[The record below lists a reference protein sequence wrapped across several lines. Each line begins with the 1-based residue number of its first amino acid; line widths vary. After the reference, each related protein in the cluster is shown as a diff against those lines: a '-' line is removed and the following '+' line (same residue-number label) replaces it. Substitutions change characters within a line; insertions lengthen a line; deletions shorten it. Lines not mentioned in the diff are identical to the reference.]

1 MRKRLWLSLTV
12 LLVPVLLLG
21 VSVFQL
27 FQAVRLPEIVQP
39 AAYVIGQSAYAPGA
53 PASLRVILQDVNSGR
68 PLPDTKVLIGLR
80 PQDETIPLS
89 LYEGTTDASGRLEA
103 QFVVPD
109 NSDPRSVLVVQAFA
123 PAGEVKVEQPV
134 AIERAFKLL
143 LSTDKPVYQPGQT
156 IHIRTVT
163 FDAATLAPA
172 VMQPVE
178 ITIADARG
186 NKVLRRSLL
195 TSAYGVAA
203 VDFTLAD
210 QVNTGSYKIVATC
223 GATSSEVSVTVE
235 PYVLPKFRVTL
246 HTERPYYLP
255 GETVRGSVQA
265 DYFFGKPVSGK
276 VELMGYTFDVQLRE
290 VLHLIGESDAQG
302 SYAFEF
308 ELPGYLVAGNPEQ
321 QLATFLLEAQVK
333 DSADHV
339 ERTQLRL
346 PIAQQALVLEAVP
359 ESGKLVPG
367 VENIIYLMAATP
379 DGLPVTAELTV
390 QAGGQSATLST
401 NPAGLAEWRFIPETS
416 TVSLVLNARDS
427 QGRTATRTLTLTPA
441 ENALL
446 LRPER
451 ALYTVGETLKAEIFA
466 PWSTGVVYLDLVR
479 AGQLLNTQMVE
490 VKNGRATLAFDLDAN
505 AYGTLELHAY
515 VLAPD
520 GTFYR
525 DTRLVVVE
533 QARDLEVTIT
543 PEQEVYAP
551 GDTARLTFTVT
562 TPEGGVP
569 AVLGVMA
576 VDEAV
581 YALQQQDPGFLKL
594 YFLLE
599 AELLQPRYDLHG
611 WTLSAV
617 LSQEQVTTAQD
628 QAAQA
633 ALAPYGGTGIF
644 MRDTRAAAQKRLQEL
659 KRTLQSE
666 RAAQALPFL
675 YPVTLGL
682 PLVTLGLALGHA
694 RRQQRLLPGLG
705 LALLGALGLIV
716 LGRFILAA
724 GFAFWFDEM
733 IWRYGLGLLFGMA
746 FFSLVAWIALLVR
759 SIQRGDLLR
768 GLGLSLLLFYMAG
781 LVALGYAVLLSG
793 VTPPERLAVFLLVG
807 LGLTPLAY
815 LLWAG
820 GDLRQHPWWTV
831 AANMILALG
840 LIGLPLSGVGV
851 LVRRASYDQ
860 MKGIAPLLGTVG
872 GLPVPQPLP
881 PGAVEEANQQ
891 PTGQPTGPTTPQ
903 APRLRQ
909 NFGET
914 WLWLPELLTD
924 AQGQAGLAVPLFD
937 NITTWRI
944 TALAHTQDGRIGSA
958 TAPLRVFQ
966 DFFVDFDVPYALT
979 QGDEVSLL
987 VAVYNYLDT
996 PQELDL
1002 VLESQDWFIALD
1014 GLEKTITVEA
1024 NEVTVER
1031 FRVRV
1036 TATQGR
1042 YRPVVWAYG
1051 ERMSDATTATHDI
1064 LVRPNG
1070 KAFSQTWSTRLSAGS
1085 VFNQDVIIPENAI
1098 PGTARLDIKVYPG
1111 VFSQLVEGMDAIFQ
1125 MPYGC
1130 FEQTSSTTYPNVL
1143 ALDYLEKTGQETPE
1157 IRFKAEQ
1164 YINLGYQRL
1173 TTFEVEGGGFSLFG
1187 DAPADRMLTAYGLME
1202 FSDMARMYPVDPE
1215 LVERAATWL
1224 LNQQAADGSWEND
1237 RGLVHET
1244 SWQAL
1249 GNDRVPV
1256 TAYITWALLNAGYGE
1271 RPEIQAALAY
1281 LRAHHQEVSDP
1292 YALALVANAL
1302 VTADAQGATTQQ
1314 VLERL
1319 IALAHEDETGAWWES
1334 RIATM
1339 TGARERSAS
1348 LETTALAVQAL
1359 LKAGSAP
1366 TLSARALDYLVHH
1379 KEANGTWGTT
1389 QATILALKALL
1400 LSVDA
1405 SAQRPDL
1412 TLTVNWNGLEQG
1424 TLRVTPEV
1432 YDVVQGLSLN
1442 TIGNGLGTLTLAGSG
1457 TGEVLVQVTASWYLP
1472 WEWVPASVP
1481 EETPLSIIVT
1491 YDRTALQ
1498 VEDTVQV
1505 EVHVRLKE
1513 GLVNAALID
1522 LGLPPGF
1529 TLVADDLQQRIAQD
1543 EGLPAGQTRITR
1555 YELTGRQLLV
1565 YLQDLQAGQEVT
1577 FSYRLKARFPLRA
1590 TIPAAR
1596 VYDYYNPTSAAEL
1609 PPQTIEVR
1617 P

>member
-1 MRKRLWLSLTV
+1 MRKQLWLSLTV
-12 LLVPVLLLG
+12 LLVPALLLG

-27 FQAVRLPEIVQP
+27 FRAVHLPEILQP
-39 AAYVIGQSAYAPGA
+39 AAYVIGQSTYAPGA
-53 PASLRVILQDVNSGR
+53 AVSLRIILQDVKSGQ
-68 PLPDTKVLIGLR
+68 PLPETRVVVGLR
-80 PQDETIPLS
+80 PQNETVPLP

-103 QFVVPD
+103 RFVVPD
-109 NSDPRSVLVVQAFA
+109 NSDPRSVLVVQAFS

-134 AIERAFKLL
+134 AVERAFKLL
-143 LSTDKPVYQPGQT
+143 LSTDKPIYQPGQT

-178 ITIADARG
+178 LTIADARG

-210 QVNTGSYKIVATC
+210 EVNTGVYKIVATC

-276 VELMGYTFDVQLRE
+276 VELIGYTFDVQWQE
-290 VLHLIGESDAQG
+290 ALHLTGESDAQG
-302 SYAFEF
+302 TYAFEF
-308 ELPGYLVAGNPEQ
+308 DLPPYLVAGNPDQ

-333 DSADHV
+333 DGADHV
-339 ERTQLRL
+339 ERVQWPL
-346 PIAQQALVLEAVP
+346 PVAQQALVLEAVP
-359 ESGKLVPG
+359 ESGTLVPG

-390 QAGGQSATLST
+390 QAGGQSATLTT

-416 TVSLVLNARDS
+416 TVTLALSARDS
-427 QGRTATRTLTLTPA
+427 QGRTASRTLTLTPA

-451 ALYTVGETLKAEIFA
+451 ALYTVGETLKADIFA
-466 PWSTGVVYLDLVR
+466 PWSRGVVYLDLVR
-479 AGQLLNTQMVE
+479 EGQLLNTQMVE
-490 VKNGRATLAFDLDAN
+490 VENGHATLAFDLDPN
-505 AYGTLELHAY
+505 TYGTLELHAY
-515 VLAPD
+515 ALSPD

-525 DTRLVVVE
+525 DTRLIVVE

-543 PEQEVYAP
+543 PGQEVYAP
-551 GDTARLTFTVT
+551 GDTARLNFTVSA
-562 TPEGGVP
+562 PEGGVP

-611 WTLSAV
+611 WTLPAV
-617 LSQEQVTTAQD
+617 LSQEQLTTAQD

-633 ALAPYGGTGIF
+633 ALAPYGGTGLF
-644 MRDTRAAAQKRLQEL
+644 MRDTRAAAQTRLQAL
-659 KRTLQSE
+659 TRTLQSE

-675 YPVTLGL
+675 YPITLVL
-682 PLVTLGLALGHA
+682 PLATLALALGHA
-694 RRQQRLLPGLG
+694 QRQQRLLPGLG
-705 LALLGALGLIV
+705 LALLGALGLFV
-716 LGRFILAA
+716 LGRLILTAS
-724 GFAFWFDEM
+724 FTFWFDEV

-746 FFSLVAWIALLVR
+746 FFSLVAWIALLAR
-759 SIQRGDLLR
+759 SLQRGDLLR
-768 GLGLSLLLFYMAG
+768 GLGLGLLLIYMAG
-781 LVALGYAVLLSG
+781 LVALGYAVILSG
-793 VTPPERLAVFLLVG
+793 VTPPERLVVFLLVG

-815 LLWAG
+815 LLWAS
-820 GDLRQHPWWTV
+820 GDLRQHPWWTT
-831 AANMILALG
+831 AANVILALG
-840 LIGLPLSGVGV
+840 LIGLPLSGIGV
-851 LVRRASYDQ
+851 WARRAAYDQ
-860 MKGIAPLLGTVG
+860 VKGLAPLLGG
-872 GLPVPQPLP
+872 MELPVPQPLVP
-881 PGAVEEANQQ
+881 PTAEEANQQ
-891 PTGQPTGPTTPQ
+891 PAGTSPTTQQP
-903 APRLRQ
+903 PRLRQ

-914 WLWLPELLTD
+914 WLWIPELLTND
-924 AQGQAGLAVPLFD
+924 QGQAELSVPLFD

-1002 VLESQDWFIALD
+1002 VLESQGWFVPLD
-1014 GLEKTITVEA
+1014 GLEKTITVAA
-1024 NEVTVER
+1024 NDVTVER

-1064 LVRPNG
+1064 LIRPNG

-1085 VFNQDVIIPENAI
+1085 VFTQEVMIPEHAI
-1098 PGTARLDIKVYPG
+1098 QDTARLDIKVYPG
-1111 VFSQLVEGMDAIFQ
+1111 AFSQLVEGMDAIFQ

-1143 ALDYLEKTGQETPE
+1143 ALDYLHTTGQETPE

-1187 DAPADRMLTAYGLME
+1187 EAPADRMLTAYGLME
-1202 FSDMARMYPVDPE
+1202 FSDMARVYPVDPD

-1224 LNQQAADGSWEND
+1224 LDQQAADGSWEND

-1256 TAYITWALLNAGYGE
+1256 TAYITWALLSAGYGE
-1271 RPEIQAALAY
+1271 RPEVQTALAY

-1302 VTADAQGATTQQ
+1302 VTADAQEATTQQ

-1339 TGARERSAS
+1339 TGARDRSAS

-1366 TLSARALDYLVHH
+1366 GLSARALDYLVRH

-1400 LSVDA
+1400 LSTGPA
-1405 SAQRPDL
+1405 SQRPDL
-1412 TLTVNWNGLEQG
+1412 AVTVGWNGLEQG
-1424 TLRVTPEV
+1424 RLQVTPETC
-1432 YDVVQGLSLN
+1432 DVVQGLSLN
-1442 TIGNGLGTLTLAGSG
+1442 TVGNGLGALTLTGSG

-1472 WEWVPASVP
+1472 WEQVPAAAP

-1498 VEDTVQV
+1498 VEDTIQV
-1505 EVHVRLKE
+1505 KVHVRLQE
-1513 GLVNAALID
+1513 GQVSAALVD

-1529 TLVADDLQQRIAQD
+1529 TLLADDLQQRIAQD
-1543 EGLPAGQTRITR
+1543 QSLPAGQTRIAR

-1565 YLQDLQAGQEVT
+1565 YLQDLLAGQEVE

-1596 VYDYYNPTSAAEL
+1596 VYDYYNPTSVAEL
-1609 PPQTIEVR
+1609 PPQTIEVK